1 MNIWDILIGGL
12 VALIL
17 ILAIRRLIRNKKQGK
32 CTCGCDGCPSGSL
45 CRSRKS
51 NTKGRA

>member
-1 MNIWDILIGGL
+1 MNIWDYLIGGL
-12 VALIL
+12 VALAL
-17 ILAIRRLIRNKKQGK
+17 ILALVKIIRNKKQGK

-45 CRSRKS
+45 CRNNDS

>member
-1 MNIWDILIGGL
+1 MNVVDIVLIAVIGL
-12 VALIL
+12 VVS
-17 ILAIRRLIRNKKQGK
+17 LAVWRIIRNKKQGK
-32 CTCGCDGCPSGSL
+32 CTCGCDGCPSGSF